1 MCIKDSA
8 TGCIF
13 IVDLKQQIYQYKNS
27 PVSYYR
33 YGCGK
38 EVIIAFHGYN
48 QTGADFA
55 PIAEALQH
63 KYTFIAIDFFW
74 HGKSEWQEP
83 HDFTETNL
91 RELVL
96 AIIAQEQQL
105 MKKITVCGFS
115 MGARMARVLAH
126 AIPERIARL
135 ILLSPPTIEFN
146 QLVNF
151 TTGTLLGSLV
161 FKYVATNHSML
172 VVWLQRLH
180 RWKVLN
186 RSVYLYSSKNIG
198 EKQRMTKVYK
208 TWIAQRRLRTNLAQI
223 ARLANKHKIELI
235 LIAGKNDAL
244 VPPYKMIKYVRNLFQ
259 KYKVFLV
266 RKKHELVTQE
276 TLDVLKKI
284 LVEQVKFE

>member
-1 MCIKDSA
+1 M
-8 TGCIF
+8 
-13 IVDLKQQIYQYKNS
+13 KQQIYQYKNS

-55 PIAEALQH
+55 PIAEVLQH

-83 HDFTETNL
+83 HDVTETDL

-105 MKKITVCGFS
+105 TKKITVCGFS
-115 MGARMARVLAH
+115 MGARMARVLVQT
-126 AIPERIARL
+126 IPESIERL

-151 TTGTLLGSLV
+151 TTGTVLGLSV

-180 RWKVLN
+180 RWK
-186 RSVYLYSSKNIG
+186 
-198 EKQRMTKVYK
+198 
-208 TWIAQRRLRTNLAQI
+208 
-223 ARLANKHKIELI
+223 
-235 LIAGKNDAL
+235 
-244 VPPYKMIKYVRNLFQ
+244 
-259 KYKVFLV
+259 
-266 RKKHELVTQE
+266 
-276 TLDVLKKI
+276 
-284 LVEQVKFE
+284 

>member
-27 PVSYYR
+27 TVSYYR
-33 YGCGK
+33 YGRGK

-55 PIAEALQH
+55 PIAEVLQH

-83 HDFTETNL
+83 HDVTETDL

-105 MKKITVCGFS
+105 TKKITVCGFS
-115 MGARMARVLAH
+115 MGARMARVLVQT
-126 AIPERIARL
+126 IPESIERL

-180 RWKVLN
+180 RWKILS

-208 TWIAQRRLRTNLAQI
+208 TWTAQRMLRTNLAQI

-244 VPPYKMIKYVRNLFQ
+244 APPYKMIKYIRNLFQ
-259 KYKVFLV
+259 KHKVFLV
-266 RKKHELVTQE
+266 RKKHELVTPE
-276 TLDVLKKI
+276 TIHLLRKLLIDS
-284 LVEQVKFE
+284 

>member
-27 PVSYYR
+27 TVSYYR
-33 YGCGK
+33 YGRGK

-55 PIAEALQH
+55 PIAEVLQH

-83 HDFTETNL
+83 HDVTETDL

-96 AIIAQEQQL
+96 AIIAQEQLL

-115 MGARMARVLAH
+115 MGARMARVLVQT
-126 AIPERIARL
+126 IPESIERL

-180 RWKVLN
+180 RWKILN

-208 TWIAQRRLRTNLAQI
+208 TWTAQRRLRTNLAQI

-266 RKKHELVTQE
+266 RKKHELVTPE
-276 TLDVLKKI
+276 TIHLLRKLLIDS
-284 LVEQVKFE
+284 

>member
-1 MCIKDSA
+1 MCIKVSA

-13 IVDLKQQIYQYKNS
+13 IDDLRQQIYQYKNS
-27 PVSYYR
+27 TVSYYR
-33 YGCGK
+33 YGRGK

-55 PIAEALQH
+55 PIAEVLQH

-83 HDFTETNL
+83 HNVTETDL

-105 MKKITVCGFS
+105 TKKITVYGFS
-115 MGARMARVLAH
+115 MGARMARVLVQT
-126 AIPERIARL
+126 IPESIERL

-180 RWKVLN
+180 RWKILN

-208 TWIAQRRLRTNLAQI
+208 TWTAQRMLRTNLAQI

-244 VPPYKMIKYVRNLFQ
+244 APPYKMIKYIRNLFQ
-259 KYKVFLV
+259 KHKVFLV
-266 RKKHELVTQE
+266 RKKHELVTPE
-276 TLDVLKKI
+276 TIHLLRRLLIDS
-284 LVEQVKFE
+284 

>member
-27 PVSYYR
+27 TVSYYR
-33 YGCGK
+33 YGRGK

-55 PIAEALQH
+55 PIAEVLQH

-83 HDFTETNL
+83 HDVTETDL

-105 MKKITVCGFS
+105 TKKITVCGFS
-115 MGARMARVLAH
+115 MGARMARVLVQT
-126 AIPERIARL
+126 IPESIERL

-180 RWKVLN
+180 RWKILN

-208 TWIAQRRLRTNLAQI
+208 TWTAQRMLRTNLAQI

-244 VPPYKMIKYVRNLFQ
+244 APPYKMIKYIRNLFQ
-259 KYKVFLV
+259 KHKVFLV
-266 RKKHELVTQE
+266 RKKHELVTPE
-276 TLDVLKKI
+276 TIHLLRKLLIDS
-284 LVEQVKFE
+284 